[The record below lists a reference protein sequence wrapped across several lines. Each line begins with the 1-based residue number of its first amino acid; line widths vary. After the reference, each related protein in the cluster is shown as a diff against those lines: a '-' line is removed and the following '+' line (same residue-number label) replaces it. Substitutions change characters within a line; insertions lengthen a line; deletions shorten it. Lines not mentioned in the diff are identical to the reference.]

1 MRRARLGFIGAG
13 WWATENHIPVAVA
26 TGKVELSAVCRLGAA
41 ELDRVQRTFG
51 FARAFENVDDLLDEM
66 QLDGAIIT
74 SPHGLHYAHAR
85 KALEAG
91 LHVLV
96 EKPMATS
103 AADARALVALGKQV
117 NRHILVPNGW
127 NFRPYLV
134 RARELIQ
141 GGAVGRIRHVSM
153 QMASPA
159 EALFSGQPYP
169 GTEASMYRPPASTWA
184 DPANFGGYGWGQLPH
199 LLGCLFRMT
208 ELQPQSVFA
217 VASNSSTGA
226 DLYNAAVIR
235 FAEGVTGS
243 LSGAG
248 SVPMNSPFQVDIR
261 IFGTEGMLLLDLE
274 RERLSVRRNDDRNQ
288 EFAIEPGTGSYEC
301 AEPVRRFV
309 DLCLGLPVANE
320 APGEVGMRAIE
331 VIDAFYRSL
340 RSGNPESA

>member
-1 MRRARLGFIGAG
+1 MKRARLGFIGAG
-13 WWATENHIPVAVA
+13 WWATQNHIPVAVK
-26 TGKVELSAVCRLGAA
+26 TGKAELSAVCRLGAE
-41 ELDRVQRTFG
+41 ELERVRGAFG
-51 FARAFENVDDLLDEM
+51 FAHAFESVDELLEKVP
-66 QLDGAIIT
+66 LDGAIIT

-103 AADARALVALGKQV
+103 AHEARELVALGRRV

-127 NFRPYLV
+127 NFRPYLLH
-134 RARELIQ
+134 ARSLIQ
-141 GGAVGRIRHVSM
+141 GGAVGRIRHVAM

-169 GTEASMYRPPASTWA
+169 GTESNMYRPPASTWA

-199 LLGCLFRMT
+199 LLGCLFRIT
-208 ELQPQSVFA
+208 ELKPQSVFA
-217 VASNSSTGA
+217 LAGESSTGV
-226 DLYNAAVIR
+226 DLYNAAAIR
-235 FAEGVTGS
+235 FAEGATGS

-261 IFGTEGMLLLDLE
+261 IFGSEGMLLLDLE
-274 RERLSVRRNDDRNQ
+274 RERLVVRRNDDANQ
-288 EFAIEPGTGSYEC
+288 DYAMEPGAGAYEC
-301 AEPVRRFV
+301 EEPVRRFV
-309 DLCLGLPVANE
+309 DLCLGLPVSNE

-331 VIDAFYRSL
+331 VIDALYRSIH
-340 RSGNPESA
+340 SGKLEGV